1 MAGHFVNEGDP
12 PMISHEWRYF
22 SLPKGANLPTSRPP
36 DLPFAL
42 ELSWARIRE
51 LSNSVAMRLDE
62 NLGSRKRYTRLKE
75 LFWC

>member
-22 SLPKGANLPTSRPP
+22 SLPKGEPP
-36 DLPFAL
+36 DLPTFRPAL

-62 NLGSRKRYTRLKE
+62 KYR
-75 LFWC
+75 